1 MLIDVGQRK
10 YENLVEDADFV
21 DIIATKIS
29 PEFAYEV
36 GNRLNDL
43 ERQRSLDLQDAD
55 YIMME
60 NEQLC
65 DVIDEVNS
73 ILQNLVAPLEKGD
86 RINRD
91 KVIKTLN
98 SVIRKLEA
106 CR

>member
-1 MLIDVGQRK
+1 MLIDIGQRK

-43 ERQRSLDLQDAD
+43 ERQRNIDLQDAD
-55 YIMME
+55 YIMLE